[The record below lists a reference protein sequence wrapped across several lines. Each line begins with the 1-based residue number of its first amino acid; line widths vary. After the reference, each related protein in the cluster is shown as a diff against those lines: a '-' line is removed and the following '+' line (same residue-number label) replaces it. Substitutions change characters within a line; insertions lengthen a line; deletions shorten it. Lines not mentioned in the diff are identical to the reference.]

1 MSAIAFAGALELG
14 FLYGIV
20 AVGVYL
26 SFRIF
31 NFPDLTVD
39 GSFPLGAAVAGVLL
53 ASEWG
58 GEIGAWLSLLLAL
71 GAGFLAGLMTAWL
84 NQRFGILHLL
94 ASILTMMGL
103 YSINLRIMG
112 KPNIALLSKDTI
124 VETFPDISPL
134 YKGSVI
140 MLFFALVVFGAIAY
154 FLSTK
159 QGLGFR
165 ATGANPRM
173 ALSMGVSVRRC
184 TYLGLGLSNGLVALA
199 GALFVHLNR
208 FADITLGF
216 GVIILGLAAVI
227 SGESILRPKNIVIA
241 VLACFTGAIL
251 YRLVIAW
258 ALNADFLR
266 FRASDLNL
274 LTALLVAF
282 ALIAPRLK
290 LSRDNN
296 MILQARSL
304 LARGWALPKGLSRS
318 SSNKNSNKVSSKASS
333 KASSKV
339 RR

>member
-20 AVGVYL
+20 AVGVFL

-53 ASEWG
+53 VSGWCG
-58 GEIGAWLSLLLAL
+58 VLGAWFSLFLAL
-71 GAGFLAGLMTAWL
+71 AAGFLAGFTTAWL

-94 ASILTMMGL
+94 ASILTMMAL

-112 KPNIALLSKDTI
+112 RPNIALLSKDTI
-124 VETFPDISPL
+124 VESFPDIASL
-134 YKGSVI
+134 YKGPIV
-140 MLFFALVVFGAIAY
+140 MLFFALLVFVALAY
-154 FLSTK
+154 FLSTR
-159 QGLGFR
+159 QGLSFR

-184 TYLGLGLSNGLVALA
+184 TYWGLGISNALVALA

-208 FADITLGF
+208 FADVTLGF

-227 SGESILRPKNIVIA
+227 SGESILRPRGIILAILSCFVGA
-241 VLACFTGAIL
+241 VL

-258 ALNADFLR
+258 ALNADFLG
-266 FRASDLNL
+266 FRASDLNF
-274 LTALLVAF
+274 LTALLVAL
-282 ALIAPRLK
+282 ALIAPRLGLGINLRTK
-290 LSRDNN
+290 L
-296 MILQARSL
+296 RSI
-304 LARGWALPKGLSRS
+304 
-318 SSNKNSNKVSSKASS
+318 
-333 KASSKV
+333 V
-339 RR
+339 RK